1 MLTLFQ
7 KDIFLKKILNAP
19 YVGTGTDVNLF
30 LKDLYDENNWFDN
43 IACLNNNTI
52 YKIYKTVLVF
62 SLQADGFHNFAM
74 NNKNIDG
81 DSDSENSIK
90 LNDR

>member
-7 KDIFLKKILNAP
+7 KDIFLNIFLNAL

>member
-7 KDIFLKKILNAP
+7 KDIFLNIFLNAP

-52 YKIYKTVLVF
+52 YKIYKTVLQLINSKYVKAKHL
-62 SLQADGFHNFAM
+62 SLQK
-74 NNKNIDG
+74 NNCRNK
-81 DSDSENSIK
+81 
-90 LNDR
+90 